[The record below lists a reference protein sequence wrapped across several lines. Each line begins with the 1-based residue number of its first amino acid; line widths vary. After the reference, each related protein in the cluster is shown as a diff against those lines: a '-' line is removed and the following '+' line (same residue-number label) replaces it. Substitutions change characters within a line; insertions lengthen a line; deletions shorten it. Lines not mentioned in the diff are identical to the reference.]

1 MSQAIP
7 AEPTSAPLVR
17 VPGLAISWAWL
28 GLVPFFAFTA
38 AFLLA
43 PAGFLVVGAFQ
54 DDRGAFTLKNI
65 VDLFQPFVLEAYW
78 LSLQVSVITAVGGG
92 IFGFLLAYATILGG
106 LPRATRSLLLTFSG
120 VAANFAGLPLAFA
133 FIATLGRTGMATVL
147 LRSIFHLEL
156 YGAGFNLYS
165 LFGLSLTYMY
175 FQFPLMVLIIA
186 PALDGLKRE
195 WREAAESLGASTW
208 EYWRLIALPIL
219 TPAILGAM
227 ILLFGNAFGA
237 YATAFALTGGT
248 FNFATI
254 LIGAEI
260 RGDVLH
266 NNGLG
271 YAVALGMV
279 VMMGLS
285 IVGYSWLQRA
295 TARWVR

>member
-1 MSQAIP
+1 MLRASQIEAK
-7 AEPTSAPLVR
+7 PTSVVR
-17 VPGLAISWAWL
+17 VPLFSLSWAWL
-28 GLVPFFAFTA
+28 GLVPFLAFSA
-38 AFLLA
+38 AFLVA
-43 PAGFLVVGAFQ
+43 PAGYLVVGSFQ
-54 DDRGAFTLKNI
+54 DARGQFTLANI
-65 VDLFQPFVLEAYW
+65 FGLFQPFVLQAYW
-78 LSLQVSVITAVGGG
+78 LSLEVSLITAVGGG

-133 FIATLGRTGMATVL
+133 FIATLGRTGAATVL
-147 LRSIFHLEL
+147 LKSVFHLDL
-156 YGAGFNLYS
+156 YGIGFNLYS

-195 WREAAESLGASTW
+195 WREAAESLGATTW
-208 EYWRLIALPIL
+208 EYWRYVALPVL
-219 TPAILGAM
+219 TPAILGSM

-266 NNGLG
+266 NTGLG

-285 IVGYSWLQRA
+285 IAGYSWMQRA

>member
-1 MSQAIP
+1 MANALP
-7 AEPTSAPLVR
+7 VGHRATA
-17 VPGLAISWAWL
+17 LARPRTFAVSWAWL
-28 GLVPFFAFTA
+28 GLVPFLVFAV
-38 AFLLA
+38 AFLIA
-43 PAGFLVVGAFQ
+43 PAGYLVVGSLQ
-54 DDRGAFTLKNI
+54 DAQGRFTIANL
-65 VDLFQPFVLEAYW
+65 VGLFQPFVLQAYW
-78 LSLQVSVITAVGGG
+78 LSLQVSLITAVSGGL
-92 IFGFLLAYATILGG
+92 FGFLLAYATIVGG
-106 LPRATRSLLLTFSG
+106 LPRATRSLILTFSG

-147 LRSIFHLEL
+147 LRDVFHLDL
-156 YGAGFNLYS
+156 YGIGFNLYS
-165 LFGLSLTYMY
+165 LVGLSLTYTY

-195 WREAAESLGASTW
+195 WREAAESLGATAW
-208 EYWRLIALPIL
+208 EYWRDVALPVL

-227 ILLFGNAFGA
+227 VLLFGNAFGA

-266 NNGLG
+266 DTGLG

-279 VMMGLS
+279 VIMALS
-285 IVGYSWLQRA
+285 IAGYTSLQRA
-295 TARWVR
+295 TAKWVR